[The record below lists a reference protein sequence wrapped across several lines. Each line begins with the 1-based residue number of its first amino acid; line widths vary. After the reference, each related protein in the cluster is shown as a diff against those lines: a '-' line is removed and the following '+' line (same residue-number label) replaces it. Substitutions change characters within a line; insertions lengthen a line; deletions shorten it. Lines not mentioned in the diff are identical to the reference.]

1 MRKTKTL
8 IPIHSIARNLQ
19 DPGDT
24 QSYCPAPGS
33 CDGVCVPLCLF
44 SGAKIDVNNQE
55 ESVGEGTLTVS
66 MENIVL
72 LIPDASSLATTVY
85 GLLEA
90 QFTSRE
96 NDPSQQE
103 LQEKAL
109 SWLAEKTQVPLEYRI
124 IGEVIEIFD
133 PKDEE
138 RRVQEK

>member
-1 MRKTKTL
+1 MLRRTL
-8 IPIHSIARNLQ
+8 QPIHTITTSLLGL
-19 DPGDT
+19 GDV
-24 QSYCPAPGS
+24 QSYCPEPGS
-33 CDGVCVPLCLF
+33 CDGACVPFCCF
-44 SGAKIDVNNQE
+44 SGAKIDVNSQE
-55 ESVGEGTLTVS
+55 GSVGGGTLTVS
-66 MENIVL
+66 MENIVSF
-72 LIPDASSLATTVY
+72 IPDASSLATTVY

-90 QFTSRE
+90 QFNSRE

>member
-1 MRKTKTL
+1 
-8 IPIHSIARNLQ
+8 
-19 DPGDT
+19 
-24 QSYCPAPGS
+24 
-33 CDGVCVPLCLF
+33 
-44 SGAKIDVNNQE
+44 
-55 ESVGEGTLTVS
+55 

-90 QFTSRE
+90 QFNSRE